1 MDPVLNSPEQKADIG
16 NEGKHFYVV
25 SGDEWTLGQQQKP
38 LDTWTVVPMLPECTR
53 IVCTSWTLGQ
63 YYDIKQLGQFQ
74 PPAPYPRCDWDQTSK
89 Q

>member
-1 MDPVLNSPEQKADIG
+1 MDIG

-38 LDTWTVVPMLPECTR
+38 LDTWTVVPMLAECTW

-63 YYDIKQLGQFQ
+63 YYDIKQLGQRPILDVTGIKLVNNKLSNGFI
-74 PPAPYPRCDWDQTSK
+74 T
-89 Q
+89 